1 MRFENKKVLIT
12 GAGSGI
18 GRATA
23 LLMAH
28 EGADIAFTFN
38 SNEEGAAK
46 LCEELEAENRTVKYY
61 RADMTD
67 DSQIDQMCD
76 RVLNEFGE
84 VDILINNAG
93 GLVERM
99 LFFEISREKWDEI
112 MDLNLWSVVQVTQKI
127 AAPMKKRGEGVVV
140 NNASVA
146 GRFGGGPGALAYS
159 VSKGALIT
167 MTQGMAKELITDG
180 IRVNAVAPG
189 IIDTPFHDK
198 FTSAEVMQKLME
210 KVPIGRPGTSEEVAE
225 TIAFL
230 ASEQSSYMVG
240 ATIDINGGMWVI

>member
-1 MRFENKKVLIT
+1 MMRFENKKVMIT

-23 LLMAH
+23 LLLAD
-28 EGADIAFTFN
+28 EGADIVFTFN
-38 SNEEGAAK
+38 SNQEGAAK
-46 LCEELEAENRTVKYY
+46 LSDEIEA
-61 RADMTD
+61 ADMTD
-67 DSQIDQMCD
+67 VAQIDQMCD
-76 RVLNEFGE
+76 RVLDEFGE
-84 VDILINNAG
+84 VDVLINNAG

-99 LFFEISREKWDEI
+99 LFFEITREKWDEI

-127 AAPMKKRGEGVVV
+127 AAPMKKRGDGVVV

-198 FTSAEVMQKLME
+198 FTSPEVMQKLMDR
-210 KVPIGRPGTSEEVAE
+210 VPIGRPGTSEEVANAV
-225 TIAFL
+225 AFL
-230 ASEQSSYMVG
+230 ASEHSSYLVG